1 MSAYLK
7 LRPSSVKRKY
17 VILSCT
23 AFALSK
29 CNWHQYLPSQ
39 PPISSVCVQK
49 LSFCNT
55 RFEFMINL
63 KTFHSL
69 FCYFVCPMV
78 GLNWR
83 TSDWQPDTLCTQPNS
98 ANITFYLMNCMCVGK
113 LFAAILGFVVGHCDR
128 MSFCVV
134 VFYTL
139 IRL

>member
-1 MSAYLK
+1 MKWSPTMTTNFCIWNVSCFALFFSKYRLICK
-7 LRPSSVKRKY
+7 NSSVSIFKTSAKLSKTKICHI
-17 VILSCT
+17 ILWKINQNIMNKVENT

-39 PPISSVCVQK
+39 VPISSVCVQK

-83 TSDWQPDTLCTQPNS
+83 TSDW
-98 ANITFYLMNCMCVGK
+98 
-113 LFAAILGFVVGHCDR
+113 
-128 MSFCVV
+128 
-134 VFYTL
+134 
-139 IRL
+139 